1 MERGKKRL
9 FADAMLRLLWFPNCL
24 NVRRNFTLSLHSKWC
39 NSPCFL
45 ASFPFPIIL
54 TFHFMHFKKF
64 KSNALHLWWLCVAF
78 CPFQKWKTKK
88 NGRAI
93 IPLRWNMNAENHPSS
108 RLYFD
113 AVKRR
118 SFLCATAAVE
128 NGSSLDE
135 TVFDFLIFQ
144 LSSCRL
150 NWLNFQFLSSLQM
163 KRATM
168 TRVSVRK
175 TRIIVSR
182 CTRRST
188 WSRWNWWVAENSHWH
203 EIIIWLTANF
213 LSSPPCR
220 SPTTRH
226 DTHHPLRYLSQRPTT
241 TTRSTSPHLPLCR
254 VKFHYIPYFCKIK

>member
-9 FADAMLRLLWFPNCL
+9 FADAMLRLLWFSNCL

-54 TFHFMHFKKF
+54 TFISCILKF
-64 KSNALHLWWLCVAF
+64 KSNALHLWWLLCCF
-78 CPFQKWKTKK
+78 LPLSKMENEK

-108 RLYFD
+108 RLCFD

-135 TVFDFLIFQ
+135 TVFDFSTLIMSTQLAKIPISLFVTDEESNNDESFREENSNHRQ
-144 LSSCRL
+144 PMHKKEHMKPLKLVSSRKLTLTWNHHPTNRQFPLLSS
-150 NWLNFQFLSSLQM
+150 
-163 KRATM
+163 
-168 TRVSVRK
+168 
-175 TRIIVSR
+175 I
-182 CTRRST
+182 
-188 WSRWNWWVAENSHWH
+188 
-203 EIIIWLTANF
+203 
-213 LSSPPCR
+213 
-220 SPTTRH
+220 
-226 DTHHPLRYLSQRPTT
+226 
-241 TTRSTSPHLPLCR
+241 
-254 VKFHYIPYFCKIK
+254 